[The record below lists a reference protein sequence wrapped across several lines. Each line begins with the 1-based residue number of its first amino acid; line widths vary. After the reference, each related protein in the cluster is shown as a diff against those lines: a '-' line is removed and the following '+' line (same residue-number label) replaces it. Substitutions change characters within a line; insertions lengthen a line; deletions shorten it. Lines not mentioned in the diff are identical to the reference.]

1 MGQRRVARELGLQLL
16 YAIDI
21 TALSLQETLENFAC
35 LELKKKPQPGDFTIH
50 LLEKTLLNLAYIDSL
65 LQKVITNWRLDRLSS
80 IDKNILRL
88 ATSEL
93 LHFDDIPPKVTI
105 NEYIEIAKV
114 YGDIDSPSF
123 INGILDKIARNS
135 THKLVQKDSIPH

>member
-1 MGQRRVARELGLQLL
+1 
-16 YAIDI
+16 
-21 TALSLQETLENFAC
+21 
-35 LELKKKPQPGDFTIH
+35 
-50 LLEKTLLNLAYIDSL
+50 
-65 LQKVITNWRLDRLSS
+65 VITNWRLDRLSL

-93 LHFDDIPPKVTI
+93 LHFGDIPPKVTI

-123 INGILDKIARNS
+123 INGILDKIARNN

>member
-1 MGQRRVARELGLQLL
+1 MARELALQLL
-16 YAIDI
+16 YAMEM
-21 TALSLQETLENFAC
+21 TGLSLQETLENYTC
-35 LELKKKPQPGDFTIH
+35 LDMKHKPQTGDFTIQ
-50 LLEKTLLNLAYIDSL
+50 LLEKTRLNLSCIDAV
-65 LQKVITNWRLDRLSS
+65 LQKVITNWRLDRLSL

-93 LHFDDIPPKVTI
+93 LHFGDIPPKVTI

-123 INGILDKIARNS
+123 INGILDKIARNN
-135 THKLVQKDSIPH
+135 TQKLVQKDSIPH